1 MVGDGV
7 ATSVVDA
14 VDPMLDAPAERKRMA
29 CMYLADCQFS
39 GLAQPQKRPDQ
50 NAARLRALSEHK
62 ANERF
67 NWIDEEVDLASFSTF
82 CHSST

>member
-1 MVGDGV
+1 
-7 ATSVVDA
+7 
-14 VDPMLDAPAERKRMA
+14 
-29 CMYLADCQFS
+29 MYLADCQFS

-62 ANERF
+62 VNERF

-82 CHSST
+82 CTRVPDYTNFLIKALESTTEYYKEDSRERIE